1 MDKKNLIKIFTIIA
15 FLIILI
21 FFIITLINYKTIKTE
36 VSSGV
41 QKYGYFG
48 IGITSLILESL
59 PQPIG
64 ADITLISGGL
74 IGLNIFFVFLVVILS
89 SGFSGILMYF
99 LGYVRGKGIV
109 LLFIDEEH
117 YKEYLD
123 LFKNKGKFAM
133 TISALT
139 PIPYLPI
146 LAGTLKMHFYD
157 FLLYGIVMRTLRF
170 AVVAYL
176 FFIILT

>member
-1 MDKKNLIKIFTIIA
+1 
-15 FLIILI
+15 
-21 FFIITLINYKTIKTE
+21 
-36 VSSGV
+36 
-41 QKYGYFG
+41 
-48 IGITSLILESL
+48 
-59 PQPIG
+59 
-64 ADITLISGGL
+64 
-74 IGLNIFFVFLVVILS
+74 
-89 SGFSGILMYF
+89 MYF